1 MLRIF
6 SLSLVSLFIG
16 AATVFSAPASD
27 LWPRWQK
34 HNPENSEV
42 IDHSVWQIFLD
53 KYLVTNPLIAESP
66 KISGINR
73 VRYAGVSKIDYGLLK
88 NYLTSL
94 EDIPV
99 SNFSRPQQRA
109 FWINLYNAATVNLIL
124 EHYPLESITKI
135 SFSFF
140 SFGPWDEELLS
151 VEGEELSLNDI
162 EHRILRPIWQDTRIH
177 YALNCAS
184 LGCPN
189 LLPQAFTELNTES
202 LLEQGAHDYI
212 NHPRGANVQDDS
224 LILSKI
230 YDWYQA
236 DFGGNED
243 GVLLHLQQYSTKEW
257 LKSLQTEEL
266 EIEYQYDWRLNAAD
280 SGKG

>member
-109 FWINLYNAATVNLIL
+109 FWINLYNAATLNLIL

-266 EIEYQYDWRLNAAD
+266 KIEYQYDWRLNAAD